1 MFPKMPMKMGPEME
15 APEVEDDMEE
25 GQDMNATI
33 EALEQ
38 ARAALDAVEA
48 TLTGARRE
56 KLKGPTEVP
65 GETAGATDE
74 QE

>member
-1 MFPKMPMKMGPEME
+1 MFPPMKMAAPA

-38 ARAALDAVEA
+38 ARSALDAVEA
-48 TLTGARRE
+48 SLTGARRD
-56 KLKGPTEVP
+56 KLKGPPEVA
-65 GETAGATDE
+65 GETAGADDE
-74 QE
+74 RE

>member
-1 MFPKMPMKMGPEME
+1 MFPPMKQAPV

-25 GQDMNATI
+25 GQETNAVI

-38 ARAALDAVEA
+38 ARSALDAVEA
-48 TLTGARRE
+48 AATCARRE
-56 KLKGPTEVP
+56 KLKAPVEVP
-65 GETAGATDE
+65 GETAGADDE